1 MCVCVCVCVCVQ
13 LLELFDSEDPRER
26 EYLKT
31 ILHRVYGKLLG
42 LRAYIRKQINNI
54 FLRYTLP
61 LTDQCSGSEG
71 YLQHSNI
78 HKSNISQQRPSAG
91 RTAVLVGSAEH
102 LVFSLEQI
110 KMIFFTTQEH
120 LCCCNFFRTHVYC

>member
-1 MCVCVCVCVCVQ
+1 MKNAVEIDGPCFRVYWKIRDSFCIEEYIFWHWGLGLGAEARRTENECTWKMSPEEPWNAPSVCVSVTVLCVQ

-54 FLRYTLP
+54 FLRYGLP
-61 LTDQCSGSEG
+61 PTSPLRR
-71 YLQHSNI
+71 I
-78 HKSNISQQRPSAG
+78 
-91 RTAVLVGSAEH
+91 
-102 LVFSLEQI
+102 
-110 KMIFFTTQEH
+110 
-120 LCCCNFFRTHVYC
+120 